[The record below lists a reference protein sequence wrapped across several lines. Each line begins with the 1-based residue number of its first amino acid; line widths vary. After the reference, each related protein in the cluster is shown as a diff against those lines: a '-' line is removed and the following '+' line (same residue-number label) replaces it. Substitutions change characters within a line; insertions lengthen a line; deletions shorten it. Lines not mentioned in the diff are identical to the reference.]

1 MLDRR
6 LVKKGNVAHLQVL
19 IKWRD
24 LPEDMATWEDWET
37 LKIQFPAMLTWGQA
51 QFPGEPVMINMAP

>member
-1 MLDRR
+1 
-6 LVKKGNVAHLQVL
+6 
-19 IKWRD
+19 
-24 LPEDMATWEDWET
+24 MATWEDWET